1 MSESLSPLPDLLFF
15 SISFSCNRDFLHITF
30 CLTNL
35 PKVFELD
42 GGTVM
47 GSSAKSSD
55 STVKAPSMTVESS
68 EEISSS
74 VSVKSVS
81 VRKASPPVSV
91 ESVEEVPSPASGES
105 RGGSSSLPDVEF
117 VECSDDS
124 SACLSVGGQDKCYYI
139 A

>member
-15 SISFSCNRDFLHITF
+15 SISFSCNRAFLHITF
-30 CLTNL
+30 CLTNI

-55 STVKAPSMTVESS
+55 STVKAASMTVESS

-81 VRKASPPVSV
+81 VKKSSPPV
-91 ESVEEVPSPASGES
+91 SVEEVPSPASGES

-117 VECSDDS
+117 VEGSDDS
-124 SACLSVGGQDKCYYI
+124 SACLSVDGQDKC
-139 A
+139 

>member
-1 MSESLSPLPDLLFF
+1 
-15 SISFSCNRDFLHITF
+15 
-30 CLTNL
+30 
-35 PKVFELD
+35 
-42 GGTVM
+42 M

-55 STVKAPSMTVESS
+55 STVKAPSTTVESS

-74 VSVKSVS
+74 VSVNSVS
-81 VRKASPPVSV
+81 VKKSSPPVSV